1 LDRSRTSVQTCGIVV
16 RSGRDR
22 GDLGGIDAKAV
33 TSGPIHLRDYSR
45 RRLGRIVFVAFDL
58 NGTNGTDDAVAS
70 MAEVASLVRIPRPTR
85 GVAHG
90 DVRLSP

>member
-1 LDRSRTSVQTCGIVV
+1 VARSW
-16 RSGRDR
+16 RDR

-45 RRLGRIVFVAFDL
+45 RRLGRVVFVAFDL
-58 NGTNGTDDAVAS
+58 NGTNGTDNAVAS

-85 GVAHG
+85 GVTDG
-90 DVRLSP
+90 DVPLSP